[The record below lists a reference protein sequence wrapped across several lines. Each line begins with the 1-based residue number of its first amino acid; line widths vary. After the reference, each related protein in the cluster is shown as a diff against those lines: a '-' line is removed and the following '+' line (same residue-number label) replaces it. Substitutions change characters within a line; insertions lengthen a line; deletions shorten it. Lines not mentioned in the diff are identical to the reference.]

1 MDLDQYLDEDLLIVC
16 PSAMKMEILNRY
28 SNRLIS
34 FKFMTKEDF
43 KSHYFFCYDNRAI
56 VYLMEKYH
64 YHIDVAKTYLENL
77 YVIDTS
83 KDYQSDKL
91 KLLKKIKKE
100 LILNHLLEFDSL
112 FSKYLS
118 NKKIV
123 VMGYDVLEKYEE
135 DMLKGAKRVQKDIQ
149 KLDAK
154 VYSCHTLEDEILFV
168 IENILELVKKK
179 VKLNQIYI
187 TNLSDDYLYLMK
199 KLFSYFHIP
208 LQIDMKES
216 IYGAKIVKEYLESKK
231 LPAFQTEI
239 GVKLIEVV
247 NRLVEVEDSS
257 VYRELLIDQL
267 KHTYLSPKRLTDEIH
282 IINIEEEMIEDTDYL
297 FVVGFNQDYIPKIY
311 KDEEFITDKIKK
323 EVALYSTKEKN
334 KKNRE
339 GLLRQLSNV
348 KHLYLSY
355 KESSSF
361 NHYLPSSLIKELKL
375 EVIPYKSNKLYPSN
389 FYNRLSLANL
399 LDRYYKYGEETPY
412 LKNLLK
418 HYKIG
423 YYTYNNQFTGIN
435 CTNMLRNMNHVLRL
449 SYTSLNTYYLCAFKY
464 YITYILKLDPYQDT
478 FSIIVGNLFHFIF
491 SVMYEENFN
500 FDREWDH
507 YMSSSDLSTKE
518 KFLVQNLKNRLEETI
533 VKIKDLEMLSSYRNV
548 LTEQEIT
555 IQLQKNINVFFTGKI
570 DKIMYKRES
579 DDTYFSVI
587 DYKTGNVHSNLFD
600 MKYGINMQ
608 LPIYLYLLSK
618 SKLFSSPI
626 FTGMY
631 FQKVLYKTLKWEPNK
646 ELEDM
651 KKSNLKLQGY
661 STDVTDRIFLFDRS
675 YENSEWIRGIKINK
689 DGSFSKNSKI
699 VSDEEV
705 YDMLKYTEKMIQ
717 KGVDHILKGDFQ
729 INPKIIDK
737 EKACEYC
744 KFKDLCFVNPKD
756 YIYLD
761 KVDNLEFLKEE
772 TENG

>member
-100 LILNHLLEFDSL
+100 LILNHLLEFDPL

-168 IENILELVKKK
+168 IENILELAKKK

-216 IYGAKIVKEYLESKK
+216 IYGTKIVKEYLESKK

-267 KHTYLSPKRLTDEIH
+267 NILT
-282 IINIEEEMIEDTDYL
+282 
-297 FVVGFNQDYIPKIY
+297 F
-311 KDEEFITDKIKK
+311 
-323 EVALYSTKEKN
+323 
-334 KKNRE
+334 
-339 GLLRQLSNV
+339 LLN
-348 KHLYLSY
+348 
-355 KESSSF
+355 
-361 NHYLPSSLIKELKL
+361 
-375 EVIPYKSNKLYPSN
+375 
-389 FYNRLSLANL
+389 
-399 LDRYYKYGEETPY
+399 D
-412 LKNLLK
+412 
-418 HYKIG
+418 
-423 YYTYNNQFTGIN
+423 
-435 CTNMLRNMNHVLRL
+435 
-449 SYTSLNTYYLCAFKY
+449 
-464 YITYILKLDPYQDT
+464 
-478 FSIIVGNLFHFIF
+478 
-491 SVMYEENFN
+491 
-500 FDREWDH
+500 
-507 YMSSSDLSTKE
+507 
-518 KFLVQNLKNRLEETI
+518 
-533 VKIKDLEMLSSYRNV
+533 
-548 LTEQEIT
+548 
-555 IQLQKNINVFFTGKI
+555 
-570 DKIMYKRES
+570 
-579 DDTYFSVI
+579 
-587 DYKTGNVHSNLFD
+587 
-600 MKYGINMQ
+600 
-608 LPIYLYLLSK
+608 
-618 SKLFSSPI
+618 
-626 FTGMY
+626 
-631 FQKVLYKTLKWEPNK
+631 
-646 ELEDM
+646 
-651 KKSNLKLQGY
+651 
-661 STDVTDRIFLFDRS
+661 
-675 YENSEWIRGIKINK
+675 
-689 DGSFSKNSKI
+689 
-699 VSDEEV
+699 
-705 YDMLKYTEKMIQ
+705 
-717 KGVDHILKGDFQ
+717 
-729 INPKIIDK
+729 
-737 EKACEYC
+737 
-744 KFKDLCFVNPKD
+744 
-756 YIYLD
+756 
-761 KVDNLEFLKEE
+761 
-772 TENG
+772 